1 MIVYD
6 TKRWWSTLYK
16 LLIGVNLSHNSR
28 MLFRGIL
35 LVTLYTLLVVF
46 AKQHYFPKDKIIE
59 TPLIFTILGLILGL
73 ILVFRL
79 NTAYNKWWEGRM
91 KWGALVNDSRTLAS
105 YLHTLLPTDD
115 KETRSYYAAQI
126 SNFAIALRG
135 HLRDDIKYDEFEHND
150 PNYIQSLKEAPHVPH
165 KIATLLMEWMQTSFK
180 RNYISGFDK
189 INIKVQIQNFIDI
202 LGACERI
209 KNTPIPFSHSSFIK
223 AFITVYVITLPFG
236 IIDSFH
242 EIYFAITATVLIS
255 YALIG
260 VEIISEEI
268 EDPFGNEA
276 NDLPLTHLSN
286 IIKKNV
292 YDALEVTYE
301 KEISPVK
308 LEDKLI
314 KVLN

>member
-6 TKRWWSTLYK
+6 TKRWWTTLAKLIFGLNSSYNSRVLYK
-16 LLIGVNLSHNSR
+16 G
-28 MLFRGIL
+28 ML
-35 LVTLYTLLVVF
+35 LVTLYTSAITF
-46 AKQHYFPKDKIIE
+46 AKKTYFPKDKLIE
-59 TPLIFTILGLILGL
+59 SPLIFSILGLILGL

-91 KWGALVNDSRTLAS
+91 KWGSLVNDSRTLAS
-105 YLHTLLPTDD
+105 YLHTLLPKDD
-115 KETRSYYAAQI
+115 KETRTYYAAQI
-126 SNFAIALRG
+126 SNFAKALRG
-135 HLRDDIKYDEFEHND
+135 HLRDDIKYDEFEYKD
-150 PNYIQSLKEAPHVPH
+150 EEYLKTLKEAPHVPH

-180 RNYISGFDK
+180 RDYISGFDK
-189 INIKVQIQNFIDI
+189 VNIKVQIQNFIDI

-223 AFITVYVITLPFG
+223 AFITVYVITLPLG
-236 IIDSFH
+236 IIDSFP
-242 EIYFAITATVLIS
+242 EIYLVIPATVLIS

-268 EDPFGNEA
+268 EDPFGTES

-292 YDALEVTYE
+292 YDALEVSYD
-301 KEISPVK
+301 KEISSLK
-308 LEDKLI
+308 SEDKFI

>member
-6 TKRWWSTLYK
+6 TKRWWTTLTK
-16 LLIGVNLSHNSR
+16 LIFGINTSYNSR
-28 MLFRGIL
+28 VLYRSML
-35 LVTLYTLLVVF
+35 LVTVYASVVTF
-46 AKQHYFPKDKIIE
+46 TKQAYYPNEKLIE
-59 TPLIFTILGLILGL
+59 SPLIFSILGLILGL

-91 KWGALVNDSRTLAS
+91 KWGSLVNDSRTLAS
-105 YLHTLLPTDD
+105 YLHTLLPNDD
-115 KETRSYYAAQI
+115 KETRRYYAAQI

-150 PNYIQSLKEAPHVPH
+150 AAYLQCLKDAPHVPH

-189 INIKVQIQNFIDI
+189 INLKVQIQNFIDI

-236 IIDSFH
+236 IIDSFPF
-242 EIYFAITATVLIS
+242 IYVVIPATALIS

-268 EDPFGNEA
+268 EDPFGTEA

-292 YDALEVTYE
+292 YDALEVAYE
-301 KEISPVK
+301 KEISPIK
-308 LEDKLI
+308 SEDKLI
-314 KVLN
+314 KVLT

>member
-6 TKRWWSTLYK
+6 TKRWWSTLSK
-16 LLIGVNLSHNSR
+16 LVLGLNSSYNSR
-28 MLFRGIL
+28 VLYRDML
-35 LVTLYTLLVVF
+35 LVTAYVTAVTVINLQVVHVKFVKDTLFFSL
-46 AKQHYFPKDKIIE
+46 
-59 TPLIFTILGLILGL
+59 LGLILSL

-79 NTAYNKWWEGRM
+79 NTAYNKWWEGRI
-91 KWGALVNDSRTLAS
+91 KWGSLVNNSRTLAS
-105 YLHTLLPTDD
+105 YLHTLLPKDD
-115 KETRSYYAAQI
+115 KQTRTYYAAQI

-135 HLRDDIKYDEFEHND
+135 HLRDNIKYEEFEYQD
-150 PNYIQSLKEAPHVPH
+150 ESYMECLKKAPHVPH

-180 RNYISGFDK
+180 REYISGFDK
-189 INIKVQIQNFIDI
+189 VNIKEQIQNFIDI

-209 KNTPIPFSHSSFIK
+209 KNTPIPFSHSSYIK
-223 AFITVYVITLPFG
+223 AFITVYTLALPFG
-236 IIDSFH
+236 IIESFAYYT
-242 EIYFAITATVLIS
+242 IPAAALIS

-268 EDPFGNEA
+268 EDPFGIEA

-286 IIKKNV
+286 IIKKDV
-292 YDALEVTYE
+292 YAALEVEYE

-308 LEDKLI
+308 LENKLI

>member
-6 TKRWWSTLYK
+6 TKRWWTTLSKLIFGINTSYNSRVLYK
-16 LLIGVNLSHNSR
+16 G
-28 MLFRGIL
+28 ML
-35 LVTLYTLLVVF
+35 LVTIYTSAITF
-46 AKQHYFPKDKIIE
+46 IKKTYFPNDKLIE
-59 TPLIFTILGLILGL
+59 SPLIFSILGLILGL

-79 NTAYNKWWEGRM
+79 NTAYNKWWEGRI
-91 KWGALVNDSRTLAS
+91 KWGALVNDSRTMAS

-115 KETRSYYAAQI
+115 KETRRYYAAQI

-150 PNYIQSLKEAPHVPH
+150 DAYLQSLKDTPHVPH

-189 INIKVQIQNFIDI
+189 INIKVQIQNLIDI

-223 AFITVYVITLPFG
+223 AFITVYVITLPLG
-236 IIDSFH
+236 IIDSFPQ
-242 EIYFAITATVLIS
+242 IYFVIPATVLIS

-268 EDPFGNEA
+268 EDPFGIEA

-292 YDALEVTYE
+292 YDALEVAYE
-301 KEISPVK
+301 KEISPIK
-308 LEDKLI
+308 SEDKLI
-314 KVLN
+314 KVLT

>member
-6 TKRWWSTLYK
+6 TKKWWGTLSK
-16 LLIGVNLSHNSR
+16 LFLGLNSSYNSR
-28 MLFRGIL
+28 ALFRNMLIVAVYVSS
-35 LVTLYTLLVVF
+35 VTVLNLEVF
-46 AKQHYFPKDKIIE
+46 KKEFIKDA
-59 TPLIFTILGLILGL
+59 IFFSLLGLILSL

-79 NTAYNKWWEGRM
+79 NTAYNKWWEGRI

-105 YLHTLLPTDD
+105 YLHTLLPKND
-115 KETRSYYAAQI
+115 KETRTYYAAQI

-135 HLRDDIKYDEFEHND
+135 HLRDDIKYEEFEHQD
-150 PNYIQSLKEAPHVPH
+150 DEYINRLRKAPHVPH
-165 KIATLLMEWMQTSFK
+165 KIATLLMEWMQASFK
-180 RNYISGFDK
+180 RDYISGFDK
-189 INIKVQIQNFIDI
+189 INIKTQIQGFIDI

-223 AFITVYVITLPFG
+223 AFITIYVLTLPFG
-236 IIDSFH
+236 IIQTF
-242 EIYFAITATVLIS
+242 EYYTIPAALLIS
-255 YALIG
+255 YALIA

-292 YDALEVTYE
+292 YDTLEVSYD
-301 KEISPVK
+301 KDISPVR
-308 LEDKLI
+308 LENKLI
-314 KVLN
+314 KILN

>member
-6 TKRWWSTLYK
+6 TKRWWGTLSK
-16 LLIGVNLSHNSR
+16 LVLGLNSSYNSR
-28 MLFRGIL
+28 VLYRDML
-35 LVTLYTLLVVF
+35 LVTLYVSIITISNINVF
-46 AKQHYFPKDKIIE
+46 HFVFVKDS
-59 TPLIFTILGLILGL
+59 LFFSLLGLILSL

-79 NTAYNKWWEGRM
+79 NTAYNKWWEGRI

-105 YLHTLLPTDD
+105 YLHTILPKND
-115 KETRSYYAAQI
+115 KATRTYYAAQI

-135 HLRDDIKYDEFEHND
+135 HLRDNIKYEEFEYND
-150 PNYIQSLKEAPHVPH
+150 HEYLECLKQAPHVPH

-180 RNYISGFDK
+180 RDYISGFDK

-209 KNTPIPFSHSSFIK
+209 KNTPIPFSHSSYIK
-223 AFITVYVITLPFG
+223 AFITIYTLTLPFG
-236 IIDSFH
+236 IIDSFG
-242 EIYFAITATVLIS
+242 IYTIPAAVLIS

-268 EDPFGNEA
+268 EDPFGVEA

-286 IIKKNV
+286 IIKGNV
-292 YDALEVTYE
+292 YAALEVEYE
-301 KEISPVK
+301 KEISPIK
-308 LEDKLI
+308 LENKLI